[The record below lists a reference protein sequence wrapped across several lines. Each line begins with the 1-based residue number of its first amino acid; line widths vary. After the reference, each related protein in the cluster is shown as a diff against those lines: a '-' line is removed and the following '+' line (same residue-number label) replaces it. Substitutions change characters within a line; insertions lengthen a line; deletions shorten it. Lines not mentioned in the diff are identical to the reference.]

1 MPLSCGLPSIRAFDK
16 EGWEMDMPVHMTTNQ
31 NTTART
37 SAPALRPRPWA
48 AGALA
53 LATAVLVAACGGGSD
68 GGTTTPAP
76 NPTPAPAQAQPLD
89 LTILHINDHHST
101 LESRAKA
108 LQLSAGGSSAVAVSV
123 DAGGFPRVA
132 AAIGELAAQSANVL
146 KLHAGDAL
154 TGTLYFNRAGAN
166 GEADAAMMNTVCFD
180 AFTLGNH
187 EFDKGDSGLKGFID
201 LLHKGSCKTPV
212 LSANVRFGANSALNP
227 SKATDGVNAST
238 VVERGG
244 QKIGIVGVTIAGKT
258 KASSSPDPD
267 TTFEDEATAAQRE
280 IDRLRAQG
288 INKIILM
295 SHIGYDN
302 DLQIVPRLSGVDVV
316 VGADSHTLLGPD
328 ALRTTGV
335 GTPAGAYPTRLAD
348 KDGKPVCVVQAW
360 EYAQVVGELKVRFDA
375 NGDVAS
381 CAGTPHVLIGDSFTI
396 GGKAATDAQLQA
408 IKASVAATGFLRT
421 TTPLASAASVL
432 QPFKD
437 RVSVFN
443 QKQVATVPQELC
455 SRRVPGGQGTVDY
468 GRSSA
473 ACNAEGSVS
482 LRGGDIQQ
490 LVAQA
495 YLDVANAQYGGG
507 VRIPL
512 SGTVSAAQVIQVLP
526 FGNMLFRLDIT
537 GTEVKSMLED
547 GLEAVYGTG
556 GSTGPYPYTGGLRF
570 DVNASAAFGQRVS
583 NIEVR
588 DRQSGNW
595 SALDAAKTYKLFVL
609 SFNATGGDG
618 YKTLAAVPA
627 SRRLDIGVL
636 DADVFFT
643 YIDKQAKDATT
654 GLPVLNRLPAA
665 LYSTRNF
672 TPPAK

>member
-1 MPLSCGLPSIRAFDK
+1 MP
-16 EGWEMDMPVHMTTNQ
+16 DMN
-31 NTTART
+31 NTKANARLRRQG
-37 SAPALRPRPWA
+37 PAARSWA

-53 LATAVLVAACGGGSD
+53 LATAALLAACGGGSD
-68 GGTTTPAP
+68 GGGTASPASPAP
-76 NPTPAPAQAQPLD
+76 MPAPTQAQPLD

-101 LESRAKA
+101 LEAGNKT

-123 DAGGFPRVA
+123 NAGGFPRVA
-132 AAIGELAAQSANVL
+132 AAIGELAAQSPNVL

-154 TGTLYFNRAGAN
+154 TGTLYFNRAGAD

-187 EFDKGDSGLKGFID
+187 EFDKGDSGLKSFID

-227 SKATDGVNAST
+227 ARTSDGVNAST

-244 QKIGIVGVTIAGKT
+244 QKIGIVGLTIAGKT

-267 TTFEDEATAAQRE
+267 TTFEDETQAAQRE

-295 SHIGYDN
+295 SHIGYDY
-302 DLQIVPRLSGVDVV
+302 DLQIVPKLSGVDVV

-328 ALRTTGV
+328 TLRTTGV
-335 GTPAGAYPTRLAD
+335 GTPAGAYPTRLAN
-348 KDGKPVCVVQAW
+348 KDGKTVCVVQAW

-396 GGKAATDAQLQA
+396 GGKAATDAEAQA
-408 IKASVAATGFLRT
+408 LKASVAATGFLRT
-421 TTPLASAASVL
+421 TAPSAAATSVL

-437 RVSVFN
+437 RVAVFN
-443 QKQVATVPQELC
+443 QKLVATVPQELC
-455 SRRVPGGQGTVDY
+455 SRRVPGGVGTVDY

-473 ACNAEGSVS
+473 ACNTEGSVS

-495 YLDVANAQYGGG
+495 YLEVANAQYGGADISLQSGGG

-512 SGTVSAAQVIQVLP
+512 TGNVTAAQVIQVLP
-526 FGNMLFRLDIT
+526 FGNKLFRLDIT
-537 GTEVKSMLED
+537 GAEVKSMLED

-556 GSTGPYPYTGGLRF
+556 GSTGPYPYTGGLRY

-588 DRQSGNW
+588 DAKSGNW
-595 SALDAAKTYKLFVL
+595 AALDATRTYKLFVL

-627 SRRLDIGVL
+627 ARRLDIGVL
-636 DADVFFT
+636 DADVFFS
-643 YIDKQAKDATT
+643 YIEKQPKDATS
-654 GLPVLNRLPAA
+654 GLPVLSRLPTA
-665 LYSTRNF
+665 LYSTKSF